1 MTNPDALA
9 ALLRHALQRDVDAA
23 SLAVARPG
31 GGGWS
36 NDTVVVTLDEV
47 GTRVVVRQVP
57 ERASMFPAYDLRREY
72 DCLAT
77 LRAAATVPV
86 PELLGED
93 LDGSITGR
101 AAFVMAYVD
110 GRVPADDRP
119 SFAEAGWLHDAG
131 VEDQRRFH
139 EALLASIAA
148 INAARPEDAVIA
160 SLRRPGA
167 GACSALV
174 DDLAVIWA
182 FDRGG
187 VASPVLEEAF
197 EVVSR
202 SAPDDVS
209 MDVMLWGDARP
220 ANVIVEPD
228 GFAPAALVD
237 FELAAWGPA
246 ELDVTWLAEMDRMR
260 TTGSGVEPLP
270 GFLDDTDA
278 LAHYEKCADRSL
290 DPDVLQWATR
300 FNALKI
306 GVLMHRH
313 LRVMVHE
320 GRLPPDH
327 RVFHENV
334 STRRCLE
341 VI

>member
-1 MTNPDALA
+1 MASRDALA
-9 ALLRHALQRDVDAA
+9 ALLRHVLQRDVDAA
-23 SLAVARPG
+23 SLAVQRPG

-36 NDTVVVTLDEV
+36 NDTVVVTVDDAR
-47 GTRVVVRQVP
+47 TQVVIRQAP

-77 LRAAATVPV
+77 LHAAGIGPV

-93 LDGSITGR
+93 LNGTITGR
-101 AAFVMAYVD
+101 SAFVMAYVT

-119 SFAEAGWLHDAG
+119 SFAEAGWLHDAAL
-131 VEDQRRFH
+131 EDQRHFH
-139 EALLASIAA
+139 EGLLAAIAA
-148 INAARPEDAVIA
+148 IHAARPDEAVIA

-167 GACSALV
+167 TTCSALV
-174 DDLAVIWA
+174 DDLAMIWA
-182 FDRGG
+182 FDRGE
-187 VASPVLEEAF
+187 VASPVLDQAF
-197 EVVSR
+197 EVVGR

-209 MDVMLWGDARP
+209 RDGLLWGDARP

-270 GFLDDTDA
+270 GFLGDNDA
-278 LAHYEKCADRSL
+278 IVYYEKCAARKL
-290 DPDVLQWATR
+290 DPDLLHWATR

-320 GRLPPDH
+320 GRLPPNH
-327 RVFHENV
+327 RVFQENV
-334 STRRCLE
+334 STRRWLE
-341 VI
+341 LI